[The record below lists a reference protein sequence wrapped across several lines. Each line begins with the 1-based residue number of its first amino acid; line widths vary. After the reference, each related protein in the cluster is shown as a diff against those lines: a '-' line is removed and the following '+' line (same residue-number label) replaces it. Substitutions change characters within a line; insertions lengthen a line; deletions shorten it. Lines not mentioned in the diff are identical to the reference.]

1 MKSENVYGL
10 VVSFLVYRFAR
21 LAVAPLVSHKIKTYF
36 TSYQLPFSKALS
48 TFAACFKPSLSFC

>member
-21 LAVAPLVSHKIKTYF
+21 LAVAPLVSHKNKEP

>member
-36 TSYQLPFSKALS
+36 LYQLPFSKALS
-48 TFAACFKPSLSFC
+48 TFAACFKPSLSLC